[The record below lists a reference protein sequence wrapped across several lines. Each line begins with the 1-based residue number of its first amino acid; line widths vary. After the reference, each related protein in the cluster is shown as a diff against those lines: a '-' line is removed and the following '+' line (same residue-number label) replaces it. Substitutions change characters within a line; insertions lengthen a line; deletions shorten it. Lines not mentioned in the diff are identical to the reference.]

1 MTEKNYQET
10 YLELQNLL
18 LSLERDSVSVDE
30 LSEQLSRGFDLLS
43 QLRGTLS
50 AVEARV
56 EQVINARLESKS
68 NTEPQQD

>member
-1 MTEKNYQET
+1 MTEKKYQET

-43 QLRGTLS
+43 HLRDTLS